1 MIKTYLVGGAVRDQL
16 LNIPIKDKDYVVVGS
31 HPEAMIKQGFKPV
44 GKDFPV
50 FLHPKTHEEYALA
63 RTEKKVGRGYHGF
76 EFYALP
82 DVTLEEDLQR
92 RDITINAIAQDE
104 EGQFIDPFGGMD
116 DVKHKIIRH
125 VSDAFEE
132 DPLRVLR
139 VARFQAKL
147 PEFSIDPA
155 TQKLLQKIVANDEIQ
170 SLSSER
176 MIEEI
181 KKGLAEKGAALMFE
195 VLNTCGALDVIMP
208 DANYNEYQ
216 AYLEALCKLD
226 AFQNIDLD
234 DRLSLVLMLLYF
246 DYGTF
251 KNSLDKTIKKLK
263 INSRQ
268 SNVINHIKKSFQD
281 LIHIHDLN
289 DESSFDLINQF
300 DFFRRPEITYAVLDY
315 VNLLSHALVLKNSGV
330 GQFKQ
335 HLHLFEKKL
344 KQQPSLNDDSLQGK
358 ALGDKI
364 KQMRF
369 ELFKQA

>member
-16 LNIPIKDKDYVVVGS
+16 LNIPTKDKDYVVVGS
-31 HPEAMIKQGFKPV
+31 HPEDMIKQGFKPV

-76 EFYALP
+76 EFYASP

-195 VLNTCGALDVIMP
+195 VLHACGALDVIMP
-208 DANYNEYQ
+208 DANYTENQ
-216 AYLEALCKLD
+216 ASLEALCKLD

-246 DYGTF
+246 DHGIF

-268 SNVINHIKKSFQD
+268 TNVINHIKNSFQD

-289 DESSFDLINQF
+289 DESRFDLINQF

-315 VNLLSHALVLKNSGV
+315 VNLLCHALALKNSGAD
-330 GQFKQ
+330 QFKQ

-344 KQQPSLNDDSLQGK
+344 AQQPSMSNDSLQGK

-364 KQMRF
+364 KQLRF

>member
-16 LNIPIKDKDYVVVGS
+16 LNIPTKDKDYVVVGS
-31 HPEAMIKQGFKPV
+31 HPEAMIKHGFKPV

-76 EFYALP
+76 EFYASP
-82 DVTLEEDLQR
+82 DVTLEEDLKR

-104 EGQFIDPFGGMD
+104 QGQFIDPYGGMD
-116 DVKHKIIRH
+116 DIKHKIIRH

-147 PEFSIDPA
+147 PEFSIDLA

-176 MIEEI
+176 IIEEI
-181 KKGLAEKGAALMFE
+181 KKGLAEKGPALMFE
-195 VLNTCGALDVIMP
+195 VLQACGALDVIMP
-208 DANYNEYQ
+208 DANYTEYQ
-216 AYLEALCKLD
+216 ASLEALCKLD
-226 AFQNIDLD
+226 AFHNIELD

-246 DYGTF
+246 DHGTF

-263 INSRQ
+263 INSRLT
-268 SNVINHIKKSFQD
+268 NVINHIKNSFQD
-281 LIHIHDLN
+281 LIHVNDLN
-289 DESSFDLINQF
+289 DESRFDLINQY
-300 DFFRRPEITYAVLDY
+300 DFFRRPDITYTLLDFM
-315 VNLLSHALVLKNSGV
+315 NLLCHALALKNSGAD
-330 GQFKQ
+330 QFKQ

-344 KQQPSLNDDSLQGK
+344 EQQPSMKDDSLKGK

-369 ELFKQA
+369 ELFKQT

>member
-16 LNIPIKDKDYVVVGS
+16 LNIPTKDKDYVVVGS

-76 EFYALP
+76 EFYASP

-104 EGQFIDPFGGMD
+104 QGQFIDPFGGMD

-195 VLNTCGALDVIMP
+195 VLNACGALDVIMP
-208 DANYNEYQ
+208 DANYIEYQ
-216 AYLEALCKLD
+216 ASLDALCKLD

-246 DYGTF
+246 DHGTF

-268 SNVINHIKKSFQD
+268 TNVINHIKNSFQD

-289 DESSFDLINQF
+289 DESRFNLINQF
-300 DFFRRPEITYAVLDY
+300 DFFRRPDITYAVLDY
-315 VNLLSHALVLKNSGV
+315 VNLLCHALAIKNSGAD
-330 GQFKQ
+330 QFKQ

-344 KQQPSLNDDSLQGK
+344 AQQPSMSNDSLQGK